1 MHPNPN
7 PTLSPLTF
15 AVALAASFAGCGQ
28 QFEQLRSPDWGEPAP
43 ELAVE
48 APEVAVP
55 EAAADPA
62 AAAPVA
68 FEAEREYVGATI
80 AHHQEGVAIA
90 AVARERGTH
99 PELRELANRNM
110 AARQVEL
117 ARLRAWLAVPA
128 VAASTTPLDLPAT
141 LSQPAD
147 ALGVPG
153 PASTALVNLARTEP
167 FDLAWLDAMITHH
180 EAAGASAA
188 EASSTCTDPVVRA
201 LAAEVGRTHATE
213 LTELRRLRAE
223 WYPSARRPAPVG
235 PA

>member
-15 AVALAASFAGCGQ
+15 AAALAASFAGCGQ
-28 QFEQLRSPDWGEPAP
+28 QLEQLRSPDWGEPAP
-43 ELAVE
+43 ELAIPAE
-48 APEVAVP
+48 L
-55 EAAADPA
+55 PA
-62 AAAPVA
+62 APIEPAVAAPAA
-68 FEAEREYVGATI
+68 FEAERAYVGSTI

-99 PELRELANRNM
+99 PELRELANRTV

-147 ALGVPG
+147 GLGVPG
-153 PASTALVNLARTEP
+153 PASAALVDLAKTEP

-188 EASSTCTDPVVRA
+188 EAASTCEDPVVRA
-201 LAAEVGRTHATE
+201 LAAEVGRSHAVE

-223 WYPSARRPAPVG
+223 WYPSARRAAPVG